1 MPQPDPPDLVR
12 LTAVVSG
19 YVQGVGF
26 RYSTL
31 AFAQTLRLVGFAEN
45 RPNGDVLVVV
55 EGPRE
60 HCLAVLAWLRG
71 ERSRSVRRPGD
82 VTSVTAQWGPAD
94 RSFRRFSVY

>member
-1 MPQPDPPDLVR
+1 MR

-31 AFAQTLRLVGFAEN
+31 AFAQTMRLVGFAEN

-60 HCLAVLAWLRG
+60 HCESVVAWLRG
-71 ERSRSVRRPGD
+71 ARSAAVRRPGN

-94 RSFRRFSVY
+94 GSFRRFSVY